1 MENELKQLIENQQKK
16 IDEMY
21 LVMEKIKKYLKI
33 TLITT
38 LLFFIIPLIIALII
52 TPILIQKYISII
64 TNI

>member
-38 LLFFIIPLIIALII
+38 LLFL
-52 TPILIQKYISII
+52 
-64 TNI
+64 